1 MKTDTKPIENT
12 TENGNKSKPL
22 LCEVAVLVRYYRF
35 FLEFQKKFQKENER
49 FIPIMKIDDARG
61 RVFSKVHYTTHWY
74 DMDDFWNVEKEVIS
88 RVRNNLA

>member
-1 MKTDTKPIENT
+1 MSESTKPTENEA
-12 TENGNKSKPL
+12 ENGNKSKPL

-35 FLEFQKKFQKENER
+35 FLEFQKKFQKENEK

-61 RVFSKVHYTTHWY
+61 RVFSRVEYTIHWH